1 MKTAISLCA
10 VLGAGLLLASCAH
23 HHRTTVTDDTS
34 RRGLVGPGSVA
45 PIYGGPAA
53 PRSVKQKFQP

>member
-1 MKTAISLCA
+1 MKIAFYLCA
-10 VLGAGLLLASCAH
+10 VIGAGLLLGSCA
-23 HHRTTVTDDTS
+23 HHRTTVDDNTS

-45 PIYGGPAA
+45 PVYGGPAA